1 MSIQYIKPGERMS
14 QATIHAGTVYT
25 AGQVA
30 SDASADMAGQTRQ
43 ILDGLDRLLA
53 EAGTDKSQ
61 LLSATIWITDMADFA
76 AMNAV
81 WDAWV
86 APGHTPGRACVQA
99 QLARPE
105 LKVEIA
111 VVAALS
117 E

>member
-1 MSIQYIKPGERMS
+1 MPIKYIQPGARMS

-30 SDASADMAGQTRQ
+30 SDPSADMAGQTRQ
-43 ILDGLDRLLA
+43 ILAGLDRLLA
-53 EAGTDKSQ
+53 EAGTDKSR
-61 LLSATIWITDMADFA
+61 LLSATIWITDMAEFA
-76 AMNAV
+76 AMNSE

-86 APGHTPGRACVQA
+86 TPGHTPGRACVQA

-105 LKVEIA
+105 FKVEIA

-117 E
+117 D